1 MIALLADRDVAVS
14 SLAGDWHVTVAPVVF
29 VACALG
35 LYARAFLGVR
45 RRQREDAP
53 ARRAVLYAAGVAVVT
68 VPLVSPLNAA
78 AERYLL
84 SAHMLEH
91 VLLADAGPAMLVLA
105 VRGPVARDL
114 GRILPGA
121 RLLRR
126 PALTIATWAAVIGV
140 WHVPALYDGVL
151 THPWL
156 HDLEHLSFVAVGLLV
171 WVQMI
176 DPAGTGRMGLA
187 GRIAFTVA
195 VFFAGQVLSDALVF
209 SFRAYYP
216 AYADQPA
223 RLAGISPLTDQ
234 RLAGIVMALEQ
245 LLTLGT
251 CFTILLRRLRRSGE
265 IRRNYRVA

>member
-1 MIALLADRDVAVS
+1 MIALLAARDVPAS

-29 VACALG
+29 AACALG
-35 LYARAFLGVR
+35 LYARAFLRVR
-45 RRQREDAP
+45 RRQREEAP
-53 ARRAVLYAAGVAVVT
+53 ARRALLYAAGVALMT

-91 VLLADAGPAMLVLA
+91 VLLADAGPAILVLA
-105 VRGPVARDL
+105 VRGPVARQL

-121 RLLRR
+121 WLLRR
-126 PALTIATWAAVIGV
+126 PALTIAAWAAVIGV
-140 WHVPALYDGVL
+140 WHVPALYDRAL

-156 HDLEHLSFVAVGLLV
+156 HGLEHLSFVAVGLLV

-176 DPAGTGRMGLA
+176 DPAGSGRMGLS

-216 AYADQPA
+216 AYADEPA

-251 CFTILLRRLRRSGE
+251 CFTVLLRRIRRSGD